1 MNKHPLSGMELLPG
15 IKSVFVNGKR
25 YTRLSFERA
34 KRLEFARK
42 KIGRKSKTISLL
54 GS

>member
-1 MNKHPLSGMELLPG
+1 MSKHPLSGMELLPG

-34 KRLEFARK
+34 RRLEFARK
-42 KIGRKSKTISLL
+42 KIKRKSQTFSLL
-54 GS
+54 G